1 MAYKKGAGANL
12 HHRTLRE
19 LVPANFKRCVNYFT
33 FGNPDRR
40 DNILNTVGIGKA
52 VVDISVPSVVGMG
65 LGPATT
71 TLSTAGLGIQAFG
84 DTSALA
90 TSQSPVAATTVSHGT
105 VVNVLFGPFPE
116 LVVNGGFTTD
126 LSGWT
131 DLSISPSQVV
141 WNSGQAYFRCLSA
154 DTYAGLLQQINIS
167 PTGLNKAFRV
177 GANVGSWN
185 AGAGNNAR
193 FIVGTITQPYK
204 YLAHTISG
212 PGAFDTIL
220 YPTELDIVIRVIL
233 EGNGSSFLLDNIS
246 LKRQD
251 MM

>member
-1 MAYKKGAGANL
+1 MANIITVLNYKRNVNL
-12 HHRTLRE
+12 FNH
-19 LVPANFKRCVNYFT
+19 
-33 FGNPDRR
+33 GNPDTYDRV
-40 DNILNTVGIGKA
+40 LNTIGIGKPVFN
-52 VVDISVPSVVGMG
+52 VVVPNVVGMTYSNALTALTTANLAMTSFG
-65 LGPATT
+65 DIAQVATT
-71 TLSTAGLGIQAFG
+71 QSPI
-84 DTSALA
+84 A
-90 TSQSPVAATTVSHGT
+90 TSTVAPESI
-105 VVNVLFGPFPE
+105 VNVIFGPFPE

-141 WNSGQAYFRCLSA
+141 WNSGQAYFRGLSA

-212 PGAFDTIL
+212 PGAFDTII

-233 EGNGSSFLLDNIS
+233 EGNGSSFLLDNVS

>member
-1 MAYKKGAGANL
+1 MANIITVLNYKRNVNL
-12 HHRTLRE
+12 FNH
-19 LVPANFKRCVNYFT
+19 
-33 FGNPDRR
+33 GNPDTYDRV
-40 DNILNTVGIGKA
+40 LNTIGIGKA
-52 VVDISVPSVVGMG
+52 VLNATVPNVVGMVVTVAQATIAAAN
-65 LGPATT
+65 LGM
-71 TLSTAGLGIQAFG
+71 QAFG
-84 DTSALA
+84 DIAQVA
-90 TSQSPVAATTVSHGT
+90 TAQDPVATTLVAPESI
-105 VVNVLFGPFPE
+105 VNVLFGSFPE

-141 WNSGQAYFRCLSA
+141 WNSGQAYLRGLSA

-167 PTGLNKAFRV
+167 PLGLNKAFKV
-177 GANVGSWN
+177 GANVGGWN
-185 AGAGNNAR
+185 AGVGNNAR

-204 YLAHTISG
+204 YFAHTISG